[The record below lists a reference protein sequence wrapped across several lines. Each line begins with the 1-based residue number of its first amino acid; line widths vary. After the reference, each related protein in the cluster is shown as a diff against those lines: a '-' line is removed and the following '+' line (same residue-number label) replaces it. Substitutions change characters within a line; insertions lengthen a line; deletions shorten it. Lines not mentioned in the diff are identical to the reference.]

1 MREQMT
7 PEIKCGDK
15 VISLV
20 YSAQAEVTVIRG
32 NEAVIRLD
40 YGDPKSLGTFQLA
53 LPSTLMKSGETNV
66 Q

>member
-40 YGDPKSLGTFQLA
+40 MATRKAWELFSLHCLQR
-53 LPSTLMKSGETNV
+53 S
-66 Q
+66 